1 MKNRNVFLQQ
11 EEKHMEKNEEIKLTY
26 SAVVSREGK
35 PFVSVMFERGEHDI
49 AEGSLPSC
57 EITYSSGFSEKEIKD
72 LTDYLKDHRRT
83 LIENAK
89 QITGIRQWF

>member
-1 MKNRNVFLQQ
+1 MKNND
-11 EEKHMEKNEEIKLTY
+11 EIKLTY
-26 SAVVSREGK
+26 SSVISKDGK
-35 PFVSVMFERGEHDI
+35 PFVSVMFERGEYDI

-57 EITYSSGFSEKEIKD
+57 EITYSSGFSEEEIKN

-89 QITGIRQWF
+89 KITGIKQWF